1 MLFSDVCKVFKD
13 IEDTSKRT
21 EKIQHFIKLIKMAE
35 KENSP
40 ASLRKICYL
49 SIGRVYPEY
58 ENRELGIGPNMLI
71 EAIKSIG
78 IKEKDLLEGIKETG
92 DIGIAIE
99 KLSSQIKQ
107 ASLFQKPLT
116 LDDVYD
122 TLKKVGE
129 IEGESSQKK
138 KIRHISNLFLR
149 ATPLERR
156 YIARIILED
165 MRIGMNIPTIL
176 SAFSKYFGIPK
187 EKLERIYAV
196 VNDIGL
202 IGEKLLMGVDIDK
215 DEDLKLKLF
224 RPIRPM
230 LAQIAPSIKDAIEE
244 IGTPQFETKYDGARV
259 QIHRSG
265 DKVKIYTRKL
275 EDITN
280 SLPEIVEEIKK
291 LDKDNFIMEGECVAI
306 DLNTGRPRPFQ
317 DILRR
322 IRRKYNIDKMKD
334 EINLRVYLFDTLYYK
349 EPLLDVPLKERRE
362 ILEDILSED
371 NDWEKKREKIEREIK
386 SDKKIDIS
394 YKLVTEDVKKAEE
407 FYRWSLNI
415 GHEGV
420 MIKNLKAVYTPGSR
434 VRTMYK
440 FKPTLESLDV
450 VITKAK
456 IGMGKRK
463 DWYGSFEIAV
473 KDEDGNLHPIGHVGS
488 GLSEEELDRLS
499 KKIESIKI
507 EEIGDEVVVKPEI
520 VLEVS
525 YEEIQESDKYNCGYA
540 LRFPRVVRIRED
552 RPPEDI
558 NTLED
563 VKRIFQI
570 QKGRKKV
577 TDKN

>member
-1 MLFSDVCKVFKD
+1 MLFLDVCKIFKK
-13 IEDTSKRT
+13 IEDTTKRIN
-21 EKIQHFIKLIKMAE
+21 KMYHFMKLIRMAE

-40 ASLRKICYL
+40 SSLRKICYL
-49 SIGRVYPEY
+49 SIGRIYPEY
-58 ENRELGIGPNMLI
+58 ENKELGIGPNMLI
-71 EAIKSIG
+71 EAVKGIG
-78 IKEKDLLEGIKETG
+78 IKEKDLLESIKKTG
-92 DIGIAIE
+92 DIALSIE
-99 KLSSQIKQ
+99 KLSPQIKQ
-107 ASLFQKPLT
+107 VSLFQRQLT
-116 LDDVYD
+116 LHDVYD

-138 KIRHISNLFLR
+138 KIRYISNLLLT

-165 MRIGMNIPTIL
+165 MRIGMNVPTIL
-176 SAFSKYFGIPK
+176 SAFSKYFSIPK
-187 EKLERIYAV
+187 EKLEKIYAV

-202 IGEKLLMGVDIDK
+202 VGEKLLMGVDIDR

-230 LAQIAPSIKDAIEE
+230 LAQIAPSIKEAIEE

-265 DKVKIYTRKL
+265 DEVKIYTRKL

-291 LDKDNFIMEGECVAI
+291 IDRDNFIMEGECVAI
-306 DLNTGRPRPFQ
+306 DLNTGHPRPFQ

-322 IRRKYNIDKMKD
+322 LRRKYNIEKMK
-334 EINLRVYLFDTLYYK
+334 EEVNLRVYLFDILYYN
-349 EPLLDVPLKERRE
+349 EPLLDVPLKERRKV
-362 ILEDILSED
+362 LEEILSED
-371 NDWEKKREKIEREIK
+371 NDWEKKREKIEREIR

-394 YKLVTEDVKKAEE
+394 YKLVTRDVEKAEE
-407 FYRWSLNI
+407 FYKWSLGI

-420 MIKNLKAVYTPGSR
+420 MIKNLKAPYTPGSR

-473 KDEDGNLHPIGHVGS
+473 KDENGNLHPIGHVGS
-488 GLSEEELDRLS
+488 GLSEDELDRLS
-499 KKIESIKI
+499 KMIESIKVK
-507 EEIGDEVVVKPEI
+507 EVGDEVIVEPKI
-520 VLEVS
+520 VLEVT
-525 YEEIQESDKYNCGYA
+525 YEEIQESDKYSCGYA
-540 LRFPRVVRIRED
+540 LRFPRVVEIRED
-552 RPPEDI
+552 RSPEDI

-570 QKGRKKV
+570 QKGRSSNKF
-577 TDKN
+577 

>member
-1 MLFSDVCKVFKD
+1 MLFSEVCKVFMK
-13 IEDTSKRT
+13 IEETSKRT
-21 EKIQHFIKLIKMAE
+21 EKIHHFIKLIRMAE

-40 ASLRKICYL
+40 SSLRKICYL

-58 ENRELGIGPNMLI
+58 ESKELGIGPSMLI
-71 EAIKSIG
+71 EAVKSIG
-78 IKEKDLLEGIKETG
+78 IKEKDLLEAIKETG

-107 ASLFQKPLT
+107 ASLFQQPLT

-138 KIRHISNLFLR
+138 KIRYISNLLLR

-202 IGEKLLMGVDIDK
+202 LGEKLLMGVDIDK

-291 LDKDNFIMEGECVAI
+291 LDRDNFIMEGECVAI

-322 IRRKYNIDKMKD
+322 IRRKYDIEKMKE
-334 EINLRVYLFDTLYYK
+334 EISLRVYLFDILYHK
-349 EPLLDVPLKERRE
+349 EPLLDMPLKERRK
-362 ILEDILSED
+362 ILEEILSED

-394 YKLVTEDVKKAEE
+394 YKLVTRDVEKAEE
-407 FYRWSLNI
+407 FYRWSLGI

-420 MIKNLKAVYTPGSR
+420 MIKNLNAVYTPGSR

-473 KDEDGNLHPIGHVGS
+473 RDEDGNLHPIGHVGS

-499 KKIESIKI
+499 KMIDSIKI
-507 EEIGDEVVVKPEI
+507 KEEGDEVIVKPEI
-520 VLEVS
+520 VLEVT
-525 YEEIQESDKYNCGYA
+525 YEEIQESDKYSCGYA

-570 QKGRKKV
+570 QKGRRAE
-577 TDKN
+577 KN